1 MNNDDM
7 YDCITLMVKYPDV
20 VQIAED
26 EWEEEDNNA
35 DADDDYEYDD
45 ILVLQIL
52 DGILITMSYLLVYR
66 ALCGVLHEQRW

>member
-45 ILVLQIL
+45 ILVL
-52 DGILITMSYLLVYR
+52 
-66 ALCGVLHEQRW
+66 